1 MRRWSALHVPS
12 LSAQA
17 ALRLLGLLL
26 LILTTPLPARA
37 AASPPLRLEPGDSVR
52 SLSGHLDL
60 LRDPGGA
67 LSVEQVASPAWAGR
81 FRPLASQ
88 LALGFTHDTVW
99 LRFSISAAPG
109 TAADWWLS
117 MLPPFVNDITLYRPD
132 PAHPG
137 HFTAHATGNLRPLS
151 SRDWDSRAFVLR
163 LPASADPSTVYLRIR
178 TGTSMILGLRMMT
191 TRGLIASDNADL
203 LKLGLIFGS
212 LGLMALMSAVLGV
225 WLRQRLFLLYSLYVS
240 SALGVLFTISGL
252 AALLLWPD
260 TPLLTSRLVGVTGA
274 ICALIGAQAFIVLL
288 DLPRHLPRLAKVFHL
303 LTAIAALCGLL
314 AATGHWGLAAPWL
327 NSLVLAGLLLAEG
340 AAAYLWWRKVPS
352 ASLFLLAFSA
362 NVVGFSIAISR
373 FLGFLPALD
382 HEDWHSHMTALVHVV
397 GLGIALAY
405 RLRREQAQSRLA
417 LARSLEAEHQARAL
431 LEDRVAER
439 TAALQVEIDQRRRAL
454 DRIAA
459 SERRSRTFLAS
470 VPLPLLIVDI
480 TDGRLLFWNEAFA
493 TLLGLAANEGPLPS
507 IGDFYAD
514 PADRARVRAMVAKA
528 EGPCL
533 LELRLRTV
541 QGRDFWA
548 SVTLVRDDQDG
559 RPCIFAAVMDISALK
574 EHEATLRRAKEAAE
588 AADRAKSDFLAMMSH
603 EIRTPMTGI
612 ISVAALLMDTRL
624 TPEQRDWVRI
634 ITGSGESLLTILN
647 DILDFSKLEQ
657 DRLDL
662 ENAPFA
668 LPKLLAD
675 VVELMRG
682 HAEAK
687 GIALALN
694 TGRLPE
700 WLSGDAARLRQI
712 LLNLIG
718 NAIKFTD
725 HGRVDVSVTSRRLSD
740 GRHQILCTIADTG
753 IGIAP
758 EAQVRLFQP
767 FHQANASISRRFGGT
782 GLGLAISRR
791 LAVAMGGSI
800 TVDSQPARGSIFSV
814 SLPLPDASPPPLQD
828 PAAMTATPL
837 PPLSILLAEDNP
849 VNAMVVQAL
858 LARDGHRFEL
868 ARTGREALQRIEAAP
883 PGHYDLILMDMQ
895 MPDMDGLDATRAI
908 RALQGPRRAI
918 PIIAMTANAFQSDQ
932 DLCRAAGM
940 NGYLSKPVDPLGL
953 QEEIRRVL
961 AGAA

>member
-1 MRRWSALHVPS
+1 MRRWSALHVPGHA
-12 LSAQA
+12 AQT
-17 ALRLLGLLL
+17 ALRLLAVLLL
-26 LILTTPLPARA
+26 MLLMPLPARA
-37 AASPPLRLEPGDSVR
+37 DANPPLRLAAGDSLR
-52 SLSGHLDL
+52 SLSGHLDM
-60 LRDPGGA
+60 LRDPAGT
-67 LSVEQVASPAWAGR
+67 LSVDQVAGPAWAAR
-81 FRPLASQ
+81 FRPLSSQ
-88 LALGFTHDTVW
+88 LALGFTRDTVW
-99 LRFSISAAPG
+99 LRFTVSAAAG
-109 TAADWWLS
+109 AATDWWLS
-117 MLPPFVNDITLYRPD
+117 MLPPFVNSITAYFPD
-132 PAHPG
+132 PARPG
-137 HFTAHATGNLRPLS
+137 RFQARATGNFLPLS
-151 SRDWDSRAFVLR
+151 SRDWASRAFVLR
-163 LPASADPSTVYLRIR
+163 LPVAAAPRTVYLRIQ
-178 TGTSMILGLRMMT
+178 TGSSMILGLRVLT
-191 TRGLIASDNADL
+191 TPRLIATDNADL
-203 LKLGLIFGS
+203 LKLGLIFGA
-212 LGLMALMSAVLGV
+212 LGLMVVMSAVLGL

-240 SALGVLFTISGL
+240 SAIAVLFMLSGL
-252 AALLLWPD
+252 AVTLLWPD
-260 TPLLTSRLVGVTGA
+260 SPALTSRLVGVAGA
-274 ICALIGAQAFIVLL
+274 TCALIGALAFLVLL
-288 DLPRHLPRLAKVFHL
+288 DLPRYLPRLAWLFRL
-303 LTAIAALCGLL
+303 LAVAAALCGVL
-314 AATGHWGLAAPWL
+314 AADGHWALVAPWL

-382 HEDWHSHMTALVHVV
+382 HEDWRAHVTALVHVV

-480 TDGRLLFWNEAFA
+480 ADGRLLFWNEAFA
-493 TLLGLAANEGPLPS
+493 TLLGLSDTGPLPT

-514 PADRARVRAMVAKA
+514 PADRSKVRALVKEAT
-528 EGPCL
+528 GPRL

-541 QGRDFWA
+541 EGRVFWA
-548 SVTLVRDDQDG
+548 NVTLVRDDQDG

-612 ISVAALLMDTRL
+612 ISVAALLMDTHL

-662 ENAPFA
+662 DTAPFA

-675 VVELMRG
+675 VVDLMRG

-694 TGRLPE
+694 CGRLPE
-700 WLSGDAARLRQI
+700 WLLGDAARLRQI

-725 HGRVDVSVTSRRLSD
+725 HGRVDVGVTSRRLPD

-758 EAQVRLFQP
+758 EAQTRLFQP
-767 FHQANASISRRFGGT
+767 FHQADASISRRFGGT

-800 TVDSQPARGSIFSV
+800 TVESQPTRGSTFTV
-814 SLPLPDASPPPLQD
+814 SLTLPDASPPPLQD
-828 PAAMTATPL
+828 FVVMPPAPL

-858 LARDGHRFEL
+858 LARDGHRFDL
-868 ARTGREALQRIEAAP
+868 AHTGREALQRIAAAA
-883 PGHYDLILMDMQ
+883 PGHYDLVLMDMQ

-908 RALQGPRRAI
+908 RALDADRRAI

-932 DLCRAAGM
+932 DLCREAGM
-940 NGYLSKPVDPLGL
+940 NGYLSKPVDPVGL

-961 AGAA
+961 TSAA